1 MEGEGAVRAQ
11 PIGLAHRDWLII
23 LGMLAGLAL
32 FYRGSYQLPITL
44 LGLVLFLP
52 LAILRPN
59 LAFVFVPLTVP
70 LYFIPK
76 AIWDARFGIR
86 TEGIFFPLHEVVL
99 LITVGAVGLRGLA
112 WFFGMRICRDRMAPG
127 WCWLATFRAVGI
139 APLFLFALAGTL
151 GVVVALP
158 EGRGAALRAWRWL
171 IVEPLLFYGLMLF
184 FLWYTPSALRLSL
197 RTLLAAFVLGGA
209 LVGLIGLLQ
218 WGGINLVPLFGGKVG
233 FSEDR
238 LIVGGVQRVS
248 SVYGHPNNL
257 GLYMGRIWPVAAAL
271 ALGDVPRGRRFFFWG
286 CCVFAA
292 GGLLVSFSK
301 GALLGA
307 VVAMGVLILAW
318 WQRRR
323 DRAGRPPPP
332 ARTHL
337 IRTRWFVLA
346 GAAGAAVIVGGV
358 AIVANLAMPIERLNL
373 LGESSIIRLKTW
385 HSALAMVR
393 DHPLLG
399 VGLDQFLL
407 HYPDYIAASLKQT
420 NEQYTS
426 HPHNLL
432 LDVWLSMGVPGVLAF
447 GWLLVRFFRDA
458 WHQWWEEGRW
468 LAAGLAAAMGAGLV
482 HGMVDNFY
490 FVPDLALAFWVL
502 VGGSCIVTH
511 MSCFNCVFG
520 DGGI

>member
-1 MEGEGAVRAQ
+1 MAGDGAAQAQ
-11 PIGLAHRDWLII
+11 PIELARRDWLIL

-52 LAILRPN
+52 LAILRPH
-59 LAFVFVPLTVP
+59 LAFLFVPLTVP

-86 TEGIFFPLHEVVL
+86 PEGIFFPLHEVVL
-99 LITVGAVGLRGLA
+99 LITVWVVGLRGLI
-112 WFFGMRICRDRMAPG
+112 WFSRIWIGRNRAASG
-127 WCWLATFRAVGI
+127 GGWLATFRAVDI
-139 APLFLFALAGTL
+139 APLLLFALAGTP
-151 GVVVALP
+151 GVAVALP
-158 EGRGAALRAWRWL
+158 DGQGAALRAWRWL

-184 FLWYTPSALRLSL
+184 FLWYAPSALRLSL
-197 RTLLAAFVLGGA
+197 RILLAAFVLGGA
-209 LVGLIGLLQ
+209 LAGLIGLLQ

-271 ALGDVPRGRRFFFWG
+271 ALDAPARGKRFFFWG
-286 CCVFAA
+286 CCVLAA

-307 VVAMGVLILAW
+307 AVAMGVLALAW
-318 WQRRR
+318 WQRGRG
-323 DRAGRPPPP
+323 RAGCPPHLAVARPM
-332 ARTHL
+332 RS
-337 IRTRWFVLA
+337 RWLVLA
-346 GAAGAAVIVGGV
+346 GAAGVVGVVGGV
-358 AIVANLAMPIERLNL
+358 AIAASLDMPIERLNL
-373 LGESSIIRLKTW
+373 LGESSIVRLKTW
-385 HSALAMVR
+385 RSALAMVR

-399 VGLDQFLL
+399 IGLDQFLL
-407 HYPDYIAASLKQT
+407 HYPDYIAASLQQT

-432 LDVWLSMGVPGVLAF
+432 LDVWLSMGIPGVLAF
-447 GWLLVRFFRDA
+447 GWLLVRFFRNVWRRWRED
-458 WHQWWEEGRW
+458 RNW

-482 HGMVDNFY
+482 HGLVDNFY

-502 VGGSCIVTH
+502 VGGVCVS
-511 MSCFNCVFG
+511 NC
-520 DGGI
+520 DCDK